1 MKRFLALLLTL
12 VMLVSV
18 CGLQVFAADG
28 DMTAGTGD
36 ELVVYTRS
44 GATRTFHVGDTFS
57 YTYWFRLT
65 TKGSSVNKITGHVLY
80 DSQCL
85 TVNADGC
92 KFPNMTSASTKDN
105 AGDFEFHDT
114 FTTSQGGEF
123 ATTSPQTMANISFTV
138 TRGGTAYLTTLLE
151 ELEIKKSD
159 GDKSELVTNFKNKNW
174 SPTMYSTYD
183 YLQDEKPSLASTPL
197 SASSDVAWYY
207 AVDAETGAPIPAG
220 VMFEL
225 TGTSGNGEHIERTA
239 TSDAYGFVGFG
250 TVPYGESYYI
260 QTRTPADAEVAYI
273 ISDGARILPDVE
285 NGKLQLNH
293 TLHYKTAAPSE
304 LRSIT
309 VTFEWTNEQIA
320 PDEVYTKDRPTS
332 VYMELSRNN
341 DAVVVAHHSSDPED
355 GQAVFDNLPIHDD
368 NGNEITYVLTTS
380 TLQHYDAQIT
390 RTDTGFHIN
399 FVYLNDHTWE
409 TTRTE
414 PTCTVDGSIVSVCQD
429 CGAVDR
435 VVLPMTGHKLA
446 YSGHAAT
453 CTQTGY
459 ERYMCTQCSY
469 WYQKEVPALGHD
481 WSDWDVD
488 LEATAYA
495 DGIKHRTCM
504 RCGEVETY
512 AIPGEN
518 HQHTMKKR
526 VVEPTCTEQGYT
538 EYYCVNKAGLPCGER
553 YIVEGSR
560 TPALGHDYGGDSGAH
575 TIVEPTCTTTG
586 LVEYNCIYC
595 GYTYTEIIKQLGHN
609 YERDPNKSREPDCT
623 QPGLNY
629 YKCGRCGDVHQV
641 RVEPLGHDWGD
652 WIIDRQETD
661 QEDGAKHRIC
671 KACGERQDAT
681 IPKLDHVHNH
691 IPTVVE
697 PTCEQQG
704 YTRYTCACGDTYIE
718 ESSYVPALGHTWVE
732 TERQE
737 PTNKTVGVITYTCQR
752 CARLRYEYI
761 PKTEPIETWK
771 NPYRDVRSTAWY
783 YEDVAYVTRSGL
795 MVGTSAMTFSPGAEM
810 SRAMLVAV
818 LYRMSGSPSVA
829 GMTAPFTDVPA
840 DQWYTDA
847 VIWAYNCGV
856 VSGTSATTFAPGQN
870 ITREQMMTMFY
881 GYAKFMDYNTVA
893 VADLSVFPDGGSV
906 SSWAQTEMGWAV
918 ANTLISGVQEGGA
931 TYLRPQG
938 NATRAEA
945 AAILHRFDQWRV
957 NAVVTVK

>member
-1 MKRFLALLLTL
+1 
-12 VMLVSV
+12 MLVSV
-18 CGLQVFAADG
+18 CGLQAFAADG
-28 DMTAGTGD
+28 DTSADTGD

-65 TKGSSVNKITGHVLY
+65 SGSVNEITGHVLY

-92 KFPNMTSASTKDN
+92 KFPNMTSPSTKNN

-151 ELEIKKSD
+151 ELEIRKSN
-159 GDKSELVTNFKNKNW
+159 GDKSQLVTNFKNKSW
-174 SPTMYSTYD
+174 SPTMYSTFD

-197 SASSDVAWYY
+197 SASSDVAWFY

-220 VMFEL
+220 VTFEL
-225 TGTSGNGEHIERTA
+225 TGTSGNGKHIERTA
-239 TSDAYGFVGFG
+239 VSDAYGFVGFG

-260 QTRTPADAEVAYI
+260 QTRTASDASVAYI
-273 ISDGARILPDVE
+273 IKDGARILPDVE
-285 NGKLQLNH
+285 NGKLRLDH

-341 DAVVVAHHSSDPED
+341 DAVVVAHHSSDPAD

-368 NGNEITYVLTTS
+368 YGNEITYVLTTT

-414 PTCTVDGSIVSVCQD
+414 PTCTEDGSVVSVCKD
-429 CGAVDR
+429 CGATDR
-435 VVLPMTGHKLA
+435 VVLPMTGHKLVS
-446 YSGHAAT
+446 SGHDAT
-453 CTQTGY
+453 CTQDGY
-459 ERYMCTQCSY
+459 QRYMCTQCDY
-469 WYQKEVPALGHD
+469 WYE
-481 WSDWDVD
+481 
-488 LEATAYA
+488 
-495 DGIKHRTCM
+495 
-504 RCGEVETY
+504 
-512 AIPGEN
+512 
-518 HQHTMKKR
+518 KK
-526 VVEPTCTEQGYT
+526 
-538 EYYCVNKAGLPCGER
+538 
-553 YIVEGSR
+553 
-560 TPALGHDYGGDSGAH
+560 TPALGHDYSGDSGIR
-575 TIVEPTCTTTG
+575 TIVEPTCTTSG
-586 LVEYNCIYC
+586 LKEYNCSRC
-595 GYTYTEIIKQLGHN
+595 GETYTEIIDPLRHN
-609 YERDPNKSREPDCT
+609 YELKPEKSREADCT
-623 QPGLNY
+623 QPGTEY
-629 YKCGRCGDVHQV
+629 YVCGRCGDVHLV
-641 RVEPLGHDWGD
+641 RIPAKGHDWGD
-652 WIIDRQETD
+652 WIVDKQATD
-661 QEDGAKHRIC
+661 QTDGAQHRIC
-671 KACGERQDAT
+671 KVCGERQDTA

-691 IPTVVE
+691 IPTVIK

-718 ESSYVPALGHTWVE
+718 ESSYVPALGHAWAE
-732 TERQE
+732 TARQE
-737 PTNKTVGVITYTCQR
+737 PTSKTVGVITYTCQR
-752 CARLRYEYI
+752 CAKLRYEFL
-761 PKTEPIETWK
+761 PKTEPVETWK

-783 YEDVAYVTRSGL
+783 YEDVAYVTQNKL
-795 MVGTSAMTFSPGAEM
+795 MVGTSTMMFSPNAVM
-810 SRAMLVAV
+810 SRAMLVTV
-818 LYRMSGSPSVA
+818 LYRMNGSPSVA
-829 GMTAPFTDVPA
+829 GMTAPFTDVPSG
-840 DQWYTDA
+840 QWYTDA

-856 VSGTSATTFAPGQN
+856 VDGTSPTQFAPAQN
-870 ITREQMMTMFY
+870 VTREQMMKMFY
-881 GYAKFMDYNTVA
+881 GYAEFKDYNTMA
-893 VADLSVFPDGGSV
+893 VADLSAFADGGSV
-906 SSWAQTEMGWAV
+906 SSWAQTMMGWAV
-918 ANTLISGVQEGGA
+918 ANSLIKGAQDGNA

-938 NATRAEA
+938 VATRAEA

-957 NAVVTVK
+957 NAVVTGK

>member
-18 CGLQVFAADG
+18 CGLQAFAADG
-28 DMTAGTGD
+28 DTSADTGD

-65 TKGSSVNKITGHVLY
+65 SGSVNKITGHVLY

-85 TVNADGC
+85 SVNADGC
-92 KFPNMTSASTKDN
+92 KFPNMTSPSTKNN

-151 ELEIKKSD
+151 ELEIRKSN
-159 GDKSELVTNFKNKNW
+159 GKESELVANFKNKSW
-174 SPTMYSTYD
+174 SPTMYSTFD

-197 SASSDVAWYY
+197 SASSDVAWFY

-220 VMFEL
+220 VTFEL

-239 TSDAYGFVGFG
+239 VSDAYGFVGFG

-260 QTRTPADAEVAYI
+260 QTRTASDASVAYI
-273 ISDGARILPDVE
+273 IKDGARILPDVE
-285 NGKLQLNH
+285 NGKLRLDH

-341 DAVVVAHHSSDPED
+341 DAVVVAHHSSDPAD

-368 NGNEITYVLTTS
+368 YGNEITYVLTTS

-399 FVYLNDHTWE
+399 FVYLNDHNWE

-414 PTCTVDGSIVSVCQD
+414 PTCTEDGSVVSVCKD
-429 CGAVDR
+429 CGATDR
-435 VVLPMTGHKLA
+435 VVLPMTGHKLVS
-446 YSGHAAT
+446 SGHDAT
-453 CTQTGY
+453 CTQDGY
-459 ERYMCTQCSY
+459 QRYMCTQCDY
-469 WYQKEVPALGHD
+469 WYEKKTPALGHD
-481 WSDWDVD
+481 WSDWDVL
-488 LEATAYA
+488 LEAGSKR
-495 DGIKHRTCM
+495 DGIKQRTCM

-512 AIPGEN
+512 AIPSD
-518 HQHTMKKR
+518 HHKHTTVEH
-526 VVEPTCTEQGYT
+526 VVQPTCTEQGYT
-538 EYYCVNKAGLPCGER
+538 ELRCVNSAGLPCGKT
-553 YIVEGSR
+553 YIVQGSE
-560 TPALGHDYGGDSGAH
+560 TPALGHDYSGDSGIR
-575 TIVEPTCTTTG
+575 TIVEPTCTTSG
-586 LVEYNCIYC
+586 LKEYNCSRC
-595 GYTYTEIIKQLGHN
+595 GDTYTEIVKQLGHN
-609 YERDPNKSREPDCT
+609 YERDPDKSREPDCT

-671 KACGERQDAT
+671 KVCGERQDSK
-681 IPKLDHVHNH
+681 IPKLSHVHNH
-691 IPTVVE
+691 IPTVID

-718 ESSYVPALGHTWVE
+718 ESSYVPALGHAWAE
-732 TERQE
+732 TARQE
-737 PTNKTVGVITYTCQR
+737 PTSKTVGVITYTCQR
-752 CARLRYEYI
+752 CAKLRYEFL
-761 PKTEPIETWK
+761 PKTEPVETWK

-783 YEDVAYVTRSGL
+783 YEDVAYVTQNKL
-795 MVGTSAMTFSPGAEM
+795 MVGTSTMMFSPNAVM
-810 SRAMLVAV
+810 SRAMLVMV
-818 LYRMSGSPSVA
+818 LYRMNGSPSVA
-829 GMTAPFTDVPA
+829 GMTAPFTDVPSG
-840 DQWYTDA
+840 QWYTDA

-856 VSGTSATTFAPGQN
+856 VDGTSPTQFAPAQN
-870 ITREQMMTMFY
+870 VTREQMTKMFY
-881 GYAKFMDYNTVA
+881 GYAEFMDYNTMA
-893 VADLSVFPDGGSV
+893 VADLSAFADGGSV
-906 SSWAQTEMGWAV
+906 SSWAQTMMGWAV
-918 ANTLISGVQEGGA
+918 ANSLIKGVQDGNA

-938 NATRAEA
+938 VATRAEA

-957 NAVVTVK
+957 NAVVTGK